1 MGRRLKREEVMTIQ
15 VLHERGLSNRAIARQ
30 LGIRE
35 YAVRYRLRAAAERRP
50 DGRSAKPFRAEALAG
65 VIARWM
71 EEAERRRGGV
81 NLQVLHE
88 RLVRDHGYTGSYKSV
103 QRYVRAQFPG
113 PKVRTRRRVGTP
125 PGAQGQVDWAE
136 FPRMRIGGCRVPLH
150 AFHLVLSHSRMEAV
164 VWSERADQLA
174 WLHVHNEAFRRLGG
188 VAAVMRVDNVK
199 TAVAKGAGPWGEIN
213 RTYRE
218 YARAMRFHIDASR
231 PRCPGDKGKV
241 ERRIL
246 GHRQG
251 FDPSGEDWRD
261 VRELQAYTDEAVL
274 SSARRRTCPVTGDSV
289 LASYEVERGH
299 LTPLP
304 WPLPEPF
311 DLVQQRRVGLDAT
324 VRFEGRTYS
333 VPFVYAERELE
344 VRGCAE
350 VVQMWT
356 DGKVVASHPRRT
368 RSRLLIDPAHYE
380 GPGDDRVAAPV
391 PLGKMGRRL
400 EEIAA
405 MVPERRPLDLYAALA
420 EVAR

>member
-1 MGRRLKREEVMTIQ
+1 MTIQ
-15 VLHERGLSNRAIARQ
+15 VLHERGLPNRAIARQ
-30 LGIRE
+30 LGIDER
-35 YAVRYRLRAAAERRP
+35 AVRYRLGRLAEGRP
-50 DGRSAKPFRAEALAG
+50 DGRSNKPFRAASVAKP
-65 VIARWM
+65 IAWWM
-71 EEAERRRGGV
+71 EQAQSCGSGV
-81 NLQVLHE
+81 NLQALYE
-88 RLVRDHGYTGSYKSV
+88 WLVSEHGFGGSARSV
-103 QRYVRAQFPG
+103 QRYVRAHY
-113 PKVRTRRRVGTP
+113 PKPRLRARRRVETP

-136 FPRMRIGGCRVPLH
+136 FPRMRVGGELIALH

-174 WLHVHNEAFRRLGG
+174 WLHVHNEALRRLGG
-188 VAAVMRVDNVK
+188 VAAVLRVDNVK

-213 RTYRE
+213 KTYKE
-218 YARAMRFHIDASR
+218 YARALRFHVDASR

-241 ERRIL
+241 ERRIR
-246 GHRQG
+246 GHRTA
-251 FDPSGEDWRD
+251 FDPTTGDWRD
-261 VRELQAYTDEAVL
+261 LKALQAWTDEQVVAN
-274 SSARRRTCPVTGDSV
+274 AKRRTCPVTGESV
-289 LASYEVERGH
+289 LASYEAERRH

-304 WPLPEPF
+304 SPLPEPF
-311 DLVQQRRVGLDAT
+311 DLVQRRRVGLDAT

-350 VVQMWT
+350 AVQMWT
-356 DGKVVASHPRRT
+356 DGKVVASHPRHT

-380 GPGDDRVAAPV
+380 GPGDERVQAPV

-405 MVPERRPLDLYAALA
+405 IVPERRPLDLYAALA